1 MDAHDVNLKRVF
13 ISHASKDRLFGD
25 AIVRLLSGIG
35 LAKNQIIYTSD
46 SDYGIPPGHDI
57 FDYLKDQ
64 ISDGTYM
71 IYLLSGNY
79 YNSIVCLNEMGAAW
93 VRQADEQ
100 MLLLPG
106 FDTNDPRFQSGVS
119 NPNKMAVRV
128 DDAIQVWKIVED
140 IVMQFH
146 LNPLNVNIQDIY
158 KNYLQEVEILKQTPA
173 IQFAIDLAETERALR
188 VEPQETSLYL
198 SKGRYLY
205 DIDSRNYPESVQSL
219 LYAMYL
225 DPLYSE
231 AYYRLI
237 QVAGSHRDN
246 QHSLAVAEE
255 AMRRF
260 PEEAYAY
267 GCHAYAL
274 KNLGRDNEAIKDL
287 SEAIQRGPN
296 MWFYYMRGTSYQAV
310 GDMENA
316 LADLWTVYD
325 QYDSAYVDTVEH
337 ITEICKKIGAANLL
351 TKADTLKEQALES
364 LRNNKPEDAP
374 AFFEEARKYYD
385 CILLAEPINKDALR
399 ERGGLC
405 YNRSQFDQALK
416 YWTEL
421 LKLSQTSYHYYLCA
435 LANKDLG
442 NGGEMRRLAALG
454 LGCPD
459 DGWHEKLKA
468 ML

>member
-1 MDAHDVNLKRVF
+1 
-13 ISHASKDRLFGD
+13 
-25 AIVRLLSGIG
+25 
-35 LAKNQIIYTSD
+35 
-46 SDYGIPPGHDI
+46 
-57 FDYLKDQ
+57 
-64 ISDGTYM
+64 
-71 IYLLSGNY
+71 
-79 YNSIVCLNEMGAAW
+79 
-93 VRQADEQ
+93 
-100 MLLLPG
+100 
-106 FDTNDPRFQSGVS
+106 
-119 NPNKMAVRV
+119 
-128 DDAIQVWKIVED
+128 
-140 IVMQFH
+140 
-146 LNPLNVNIQDIY
+146 
-158 KNYLQEVEILKQTPA
+158 
-173 IQFAIDLAETERALR
+173 
-188 VEPQETSLYL
+188 
-198 SKGRYLY
+198 
-205 DIDSRNYPESVQSL
+205 
-219 LYAMYL
+219 
-225 DPLYSE
+225 
-231 AYYRLI
+231 
-237 QVAGSHRDN
+237 
-246 QHSLAVAEE
+246 
-255 AMRRF
+255 MRRF
-260 PEEAYAY
+260 PEEASAY

-316 LADLWTVYD
+316 LDDLWTVYD
-325 QYDSAYVDTVEH
+325 HDDSAYVDTVEH

-351 TKADTLKEQALES
+351 TKANALKEQALES

-405 YNRSQFDQALK
+405 YNHSQFDQALK